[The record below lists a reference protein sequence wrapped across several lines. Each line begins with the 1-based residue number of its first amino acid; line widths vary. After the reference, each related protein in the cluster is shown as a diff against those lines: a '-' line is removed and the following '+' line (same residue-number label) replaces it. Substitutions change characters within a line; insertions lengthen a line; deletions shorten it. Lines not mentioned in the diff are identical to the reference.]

1 MPRLRGE
8 RNQLGDVR
16 EASFR
21 GDDTMTIPHTLTS
34 SERIDDIEH
43 HFRVT
48 AGPGSGKTHWLIEHV
63 RHVTQTS
70 QRLTPCSRIAVI
82 SYTNIAV
89 REIQRRLGSAADV
102 AEVSTIHSFLFANVV
117 RPYLHLLKNS
127 AGADIAAHHL
137 VDTHSE
143 HFIAHDVFDGW
154 LHLYGRRQL
163 LMQPKNL
170 KLLKARLCGISVR
183 IDNQGAPF
191 HAPCK
196 TETRDSPIVDLL
208 TPERL
213 LEYKSQYWKRGHID
227 HEDVLY
233 FAYRLL
239 REFPALRQFL
249 SAKFPYLFIDE
260 FQDTTPVQAAV
271 VQWLAGTGTVV
282 GVIGDPEQ
290 AIYSF
295 LDASPSHFK
304 QFQLPDFKAF
314 SIDGNRRSTR
324 SIVTF
329 LNGIRTDGL
338 IQRHIETDVGTVPTI
353 YFGGLAAALS
363 HARSNARNSATM
375 LVLARSHKNVLRAR
389 RPDSV
394 TDASTWEAVEEAD
407 ADRHRFLFSLALAT
421 DLALRRLFDLAVQ
434 RLVQGI
440 SSRKRFR
447 APIKYEGEVTI
458 EKRRAVALSLLEYM
472 VSQNAVILQRST
484 LEVYRSLTDFV
495 GSCIDGLTLT
505 KATRGK
511 FCDQMISSAYADLI
525 HGIKT
530 TDETRLTRT
539 IHQAKGGEAE
549 AVFVVLDEGAA
560 NHILSP
566 QAGEEE
572 HRITYV
578 ALSRAKSEL
587 FIYCP
592 DPNLKDR
599 FAALGVNVVLLEAET
614 PVAAMSTV
622 PKRRR
627 KASS

>member
-1 MPRLRGE
+1 
-8 RNQLGDVR
+8 
-16 EASFR
+16 
-21 GDDTMTIPHTLTS
+21 MTDSKTLTS
-34 SERIDDIEH
+34 SDRLNDIEH

-48 AGPGSGKTHWLIEHV
+48 AGPGSGKTHWLIGHV
-63 RHVTQTS
+63 RQVAQES
-70 QRLTPCSRIAVI
+70 QRITPCSRIGVI

-89 REIQRRLGSAADV
+89 REIQRRLGAAADV
-102 AEVSTIHSFLFANVV
+102 TEVSTIHSFLFGYVV
-117 RPYLHLLKNS
+117 RPYLHLLKDS
-127 AGADIAAHHL
+127 VGADVAAHHL

-154 LHLYGRRQL
+154 LDLYGRRQV
-163 LMQPKNL
+163 LMQPNNL
-170 KLLKARLCGISVR
+170 QLLRTRLRGISVR
-183 IDNQGAPF
+183 IDTDGLPF

-196 TETRDSPIVDLL
+196 TESRDKHIVDLL

-213 LEYKSQYWKRGHID
+213 LAYKSQYWKRGHID

-239 REFPALRQFL
+239 AEFPALRMFL

-260 FQDTTPVQAAV
+260 FQDTLPVQAAV
-271 VQWLAGTGTVV
+271 VRWLADAGTMV

-295 LDASPSHFK
+295 LDASPTHFNG
-304 QFQLPDFKAF
+304 FQLPGFKAY
-314 SIDGNRRSTR
+314 SIDGNRRSTQ

-338 IQRHIETDVGTVPTI
+338 EQQPVETENGTPPTV
-353 YFGGLAAALS
+353 YFGSLAGALS
-363 HARSNARNSATM
+363 HARENSQFASTM

-389 RPDSV
+389 RPDAL
-394 TDASTWEAVEEAD
+394 TDAATWENVEEAD
-407 ADRHRFLFSLALAT
+407 TDRHRFLFAVASAT
-421 DLALRRLFDLAVQ
+421 DLALRGLFDLAVQ

-447 APIKYEGEVTI
+447 PPMKYDGEVTI
-458 EKRRAVALSLLEYM
+458 EKRRAVALSLLEH
-472 VSQNAVILQRST
+472 AVANHAAMLRRST
-484 LEVYRSLTDFV
+484 LEVYRALTDCV
-495 GSCIDGLTLT
+495 GTCLDGLSLT

-511 FCDQMISSAYADLI
+511 FCDQMTSSAYADLI

-539 IHQAKGGEAE
+539 IHQAKGGEAG
-549 AVFVVLDEGAA
+549 AVFVVLGTGEAE
-560 NHILSP
+560 HILNP
-566 QAGEEE
+566 KAGEEE

-592 DPNLKDR
+592 ERTLQNR
-599 FAALGVNVVLLEAET
+599 FAALGVNVVELDGGAQQE
-614 PVAAMSTV
+614 PSR
-622 PKRRR
+622 PSKKRPR
-627 KASS
+627 KKSS

>member
-1 MPRLRGE
+1 MTNSHALNSSDRI
-8 RNQLGDVR
+8 NDV
-16 EASFR
+16 
-21 GDDTMTIPHTLTS
+21 
-34 SERIDDIEH
+34 EH

-48 AGPGSGKTHWLIEHV
+48 AGPGSGKTHWLIGHV
-63 RHVTQTS
+63 RHVAQAS
-70 QRLTPCSRIAVI
+70 QRLTPCSRIGVI

-89 REIQRRLGSAADV
+89 REIQRRLGAAADV
-102 AEVSTIHSFLFANVV
+102 AEVSTIHGFLFGNIV
-117 RPYLHLLKNS
+117 RPYLHLLKDS
-127 AGADIAAHHL
+127 VGADVASHHL

-154 LHLYGRRQL
+154 LDLYSRRQL
-163 LMQPKNL
+163 LMQQNNL
-170 KLLKARLCGISVR
+170 QLLKTRLRSISVR
-183 IDNQGAPF
+183 IDNQGLPF
-191 HAPCK
+191 HTPCK
-196 TETRDSPIVDLL
+196 SESRDKHIIDLL

-271 VQWLAGTGTVV
+271 VRWLAETGTVV

-295 LDASPSHFK
+295 LDASPTHFIG
-304 QFQLPDFKAF
+304 FQLPGFKAYA
-314 SIDGNRRSTR
+314 IEGNRRSTR
-324 SIVTF
+324 SLVLF

-338 IQRHIETDVGTVPTI
+338 EQNPVETEEGTPPTI
-353 YFGGLAAALS
+353 YFGDLADSLS
-363 HARSNARNSATM
+363 HARANTRHGSTM
-375 LVLARSHKNVLRAR
+375 LVLARSHKDVLRAR
-389 RPDSV
+389 RPDVAKS
-394 TDASTWEAVEEAD
+394 TATWESVEQAD
-407 ADRHRFLFSLALAT
+407 VDRHRFLFTVALAT
-421 DLALRRLFDLAVQ
+421 DLALRGLYDLAVQ

-447 APIKYEGEVTI
+447 TPIKYGGEVTI
-458 EKRRAVALSLLEYM
+458 EKRRALALSLLEYM
-472 VSQNAVILQRST
+472 VSQHAVMLQRST
-484 LEVYRSLTDFV
+484 LEVYRSLTEFV
-495 GSCIDGLTLT
+495 CTCLDGLSLT

-511 FCDQMISSAYADLI
+511 FCDQMTSSAYADLV

-549 AVFVVLDEGAA
+549 AVFVVLDNGEAE
-560 NHILSP
+560 HILNP

-592 DPNLKDR
+592 DPNLQDR
-599 FAALGVNVVLLEAET
+599 FNARGANVVILPRNEPAVGEPT
-614 PVAAMSTV
+614 AT
-622 PKRRR
+622 KRRR